1 MSFAGTEVAACVAYY
16 PAVDGGPP
24 PSASPATYVTANA
37 SPTVLFHGVADTTV
51 PIESSQRFF
60 QLLREKKVVSEFH
73 SFAGQPHIFDR
84 EPAFAVACAQLADLF
99 IERNTKAKT

>member
-1 MSFAGTEVAACVAYY
+1 
-16 PAVDGGPP
+16 
-24 PSASPATYVTANA
+24 VTAQTA
-37 SPTVLFHGVADTTV
+37 PTVLFHGVADTTV

-60 QLLREKKVVSEFH
+60 QLLRDRKVTSEFH

-99 IERNTKAKT
+99 IDRNTTAKA